1 MMGRR
6 RRKVIRLQKKKLPP
20 FFLCP
25 QCGREAIKVIIENDT
40 LMAVIFCGNCDLT
53 YEIKIKPGDMPVD
66 IYCKFTDIF
75 YSSPRN
81 IT

>member
-1 MMGRR
+1 MGRR
-6 RRKVIRLQKKKLPP
+6 RKKVVRLQKKKLPS

-25 QCGREAIKVIIENDT
+25 QCGRDSIKVIIQNDK
-40 LMAVIFCGNCDLT
+40 LLAVIFCGNCDLI
-53 YEIKIKPGDMPVD
+53 YEIAIKPGDMPVD
-66 IYCKFTDIF
+66 IYCEFTDIF

>member
-1 MMGRR
+1 MGRR
-6 RRKVIRLQKKKLPP
+6 RSKVIRLQKKKLPD

-25 QCGREAIKVIIENDT
+25 NCGRDSIKVIIENEAP
-40 LMAVIFCGNCDLT
+40 LAVIFCGNCNLN
-53 YEIKIKPGDMPVD
+53 YEIEIKPGDMPVD

-75 YSSPRN
+75 YSSLRN

>member
-1 MMGRR
+1 MGRR
-6 RRKVIRLQKKKLPP
+6 RRKAIRLQKKKLPQ

-25 QCGREAIKVIIENDT
+25 QCGRDSIKVITENET
-40 LMAVIFCGNCDLT
+40 THAVIFCGNCNLT
-53 YEIKIKPGDMPVD
+53 HEITIKPSDMPVD

-75 YSSPRN
+75 YSSPKT